1 MKEHIFNKFISN
13 ILQHTGLTRSDFF
26 SKSQNGEI
34 VLARQ
39 TLFYLCSK
47 RGLTTAMI
55 KQYMENNECFLTRPP
70 ITYGVSIVENLLKE
84 DEDLQNVIDKLSIV
98 D

>member
-13 ILQHTGLTRSDFF
+13 ILQHTGLTREDFF
-26 SKSQNGEI
+26 SKSQIAEI

-55 KQYMENNECFLTRPP
+55 KLYMEKNECFLTRPP
-70 ITYGVSIVENLLKE
+70 ITYGVSIVENLVKE
-84 DEDLQNVIDKLSIV
+84 DKDLQKIIDKLSIV

>member
-47 RGLTTAMI
+47 RVLTTAMI
-55 KQYMENNECFLTRPP
+55 KQYMENNEWFLTRPP

-84 DEDLQNVIDKLSIV
+84 DEDLQNVIDKLSVV

>member
-13 ILQHTGLTRSDFF
+13 ILQPTGLTRSDFF
-26 SKSQNGEI
+26 YNSKNLDIGFS
-34 VLARQ
+34 RQ
-39 TLFYLCSK
+39 TLFYLCIK

-84 DEDLQNVIDKLSIV
+84 DEDLQNVIDKLSVV

>member
-1 MKEHIFNKFISN
+1 MKEHIFNKFIDN
-13 ILQHTGLTRSDFF
+13 ILKHTGLSREDFF

-55 KQYMENNECFLTRPP
+55 RQYMENNECHLTRPP
-70 ITYGVSIVENLLKE
+70 ITYGVSIVEGLLKE
-84 DEDLQNVIDKLSIV
+84 DSDLQNVIDKLSVV

>member
-13 ILQHTGLTRSDFF
+13 ILQHTGLSREDFF
-26 SKSQNGEI
+26 SKSQIAEI

-55 KQYMENNECFLTRPP
+55 KLYMENNGSKLARSP
-70 ITYGVSIVENLLKE
+70 ITYGVSVIKSLLEE
-84 DEDLQNVIDKLSIV
+84 DEDLQNVIDKLSVV